1 MTNTIRNKILNYKDI
16 VSSIYAQD
24 EISFTLNTDP
34 CECEHFPFIDPD
46 HKQSLSLSLSIL
58 IIITIIGDLRIVGN
72 KGLNYRES
80 RSTIFNKPFAEITT
94 GLGNCIENL
103 VRKTKYDVNNFYQ
116 WKKMILE
123 KINLEIEK
131 LKTKVKPSFT
141 KTLLSDPNVL
151 AYLETLHRKYVI
163 IPRDKVLKFLCF

>member
-34 CECEHFPFIDPD
+34 CECEHFPFIDAD

-58 IIITIIGDLRIVGN
+58 IIIIIIGDLRIVGN
-72 KGLNYRES
+72 NDLNYRES
-80 RSTIFNKPFAEITT
+80 KSTILNKPFAEITA
-94 GLGNCIENL
+94 GLDNCIENL

-131 LKTKVKPSFT
+131 LKTKIKPSFT

-151 AYLETLHRKYVI
+151 VYLETLHRKYVI
-163 IPRDKVLKFLCF
+163 ISREKVLKFLCF